1 MRGILKSIGYDGTL
15 SVELTEGN
23 PADIEHLI
31 GKDISIDIKQWRDKR
46 SSSANALLWHCIGE
60 ITNAL
65 RKENRD
71 WQGNKWEVYRDMLR
85 SYGKYTMI
93 AVREDALAAFLESDA
108 LCDEVGRKDGYVHLL
123 YYFGSSQYDSKEFAV
138 LLDGCISEMKQM
150 GLPAPTSEEMRR
162 AIAQLEKAEQ
172 K

>member
-1 MRGILKSIGYDGTL
+1 MRGTLKSIGYDGLL
-15 SVELTEGN
+15 SIELTEGN

-31 GKDISIDIKQWRDKR
+31 GKDISIDIKLWRDKR

-65 RKENRD
+65 RSEKWE
-71 WQGNKWEVYRDMLR
+71 GTKWEVYRDLLR
-85 SYGKYTMI
+85 KYGKYTMI
-93 AVREDALAAFLESDA
+93 SVREDALEAFLENDCV
-108 LCDEVGRKDGYVHLL
+108 CDEVGRKDGYVHLL
-123 YYFGSSQYDSKEFAV
+123 YYFGSSQYDSKEFSL
-138 LLDGCISEMKQM
+138 LLDGCIDDMKQM

-162 AIAQLEKAEQ
+162 AIEQMEK